1 MQRNGI
7 DRSID
12 ILLKANSLDY
22 FKKSVLLKLHT
33 DKGGN
38 KEDFIVA
45 QNLREKFHDPLDVKN
60 LINDKI
66 KAIQPIIHKVSMGFK
81 MLDTVVDSV
90 RFMHEPTV
98 AHAKAVAF
106 DSSYIY
112 SMYYGMNSYASVITT
127 VDVLY
132 NTYHGECRQALKQT
146 ATTVGYMALSTTISY
161 MGIQYLGF
169 VYGTAIAVYTVYS
182 AVSNLYSL
190 YQEYDSIEVL
200 LKSTT
205 VYKDLS
211 QTLSY
216 LPLQYVYDFVD
227 ASKKYEMKINNIKLG
242 LEKAA
247 LKTKLDEKGEFGQ
260 KLYEYIYEPILEE
273 KYALLNKV
281 LQGSITEEEA
291 ELLKAK
297 HIRVKSDD
305 ASYEHCTSPW
315 PLLPSVFLFPFYQNM
330 ILTPK

>member
-1 MQRNGI
+1 
-7 DRSID
+7 
-12 ILLKANSLDY
+12 
-22 FKKSVLLKLHT
+22 
-33 DKGGN
+33 
-38 KEDFIVA
+38 
-45 QNLREKFHDPLDVKN
+45 
-60 LINDKI
+60 
-66 KAIQPIIHKVSMGFK
+66 MGFK

-112 SMYYGMNSYASVITT
+112 SMYYGVNSYVSVITT

-132 NTYHGECRQALKQT
+132 NAYHGEYRQAVKQA

-169 VYGTAIAVYTVYS
+169 VYGATIVVYTVYS

-190 YQEYDSIEVL
+190 YQEYGSIEVL

-205 VYKDLS
+205 AYKDLS

-227 ASKKYEMKINNIKLG
+227 ASKKYEMQINNIKLG

-247 LKTKLDEKGEFGQ
+247 IKTQLEAQGEFGQ
-260 KLYEYIYEPILEE
+260 KLYDYIYEPLLEE
-273 KYALLNKV
+273 KYSLLNQV
-281 LQGSITEEEA
+281 LQGVIAKDETET
-291 ELLKAK
+291 LKAK
-297 HIRVKSDD
+297 HITITSDEQ
-305 ASYEHCTSPW
+305 SYEHCMEIKDVLNDNS
-315 PLLPSVFLFPFYQNM
+315 SISKSKIYIDKNNNAGIEHYYCYNNEQRVFDH
-330 ILTPK
+330 ILISGDNNFEVVERL